1 MKNWVSEKVFS
12 LSWQEQKDSGV
23 TKSVKSGW
31 DSRKK
36 KIVTEFWEKKIYK
49 SELAQELA
57 QQIIFLQSFSN
68 MLFGSSAATLVM
80 NTLCICAVEPWP
92 YSEDLLSDLMEL

>member
-1 MKNWVSEKVFS
+1 MGF
-12 LSWQEQKDSGV
+12 Q
-23 TKSVKSGW
+23 
-31 DSRKK
+31 KK
-36 KIVTEFWEKKIYK
+36 KIVTEFWGKQIYK
-49 SELAQELA
+49 SELAQELD
-57 QQIIFLQSFSN
+57 QQIVFLQSFSN